1 MRSSRTSYT
10 VFPAAVAAF
19 CQTLFKIA
27 IFSTLICTTPVDRSF
42 SKFRTKC
49 LSYKYVYTTRAS
61 IHFLL
66 LRKFI
71 QQKRFCRSIFYK
83 ISIEAFIIILS
94 TLLIH
99 YCNLKLKYIKVLS
112 EMFRIKWKLKIN
124 NKAERTCCKVAKT
137 LTCKMLNCILN
148 FLLWLE
154 DWVALVWWYDVI
166 YNHTA
171 LYVYALLM
179 LCHHNYI

>member
-1 MRSSRTSYT
+1 MKSSRTSYT
-10 VFPAAVAAF
+10 VSPATVVEF

-27 IFSTLICTTPVDRSF
+27 IFSTLNCSYARRPIIF
-42 SKFRTKC
+42 EI
-49 LSYKYVYTTRAS
+49 SYKMYVLQICIVYTTRAS
-61 IHFLL
+61 IHFL
-66 LRKFI
+66 KEVYNKNVF
-71 QQKRFCRSIFYK
+71 QKYFLQNIHRSFYHYFVD
-83 ISIEAFIIILS
+83 I
-94 TLLIH
+94 TH
-99 YCNLKLKYIKVLS
+99 YCNLKLKYIKILS

-171 LYVYALLM
+171 LYVCITDAM
-179 LCHHNYI
+179 SP